1 MSADVGYIIGIMER
15 LAPER
20 MAEGWDNPGLHL
32 GTPSAKVKR
41 ILVALDPVEEVAR
54 EAVDRKADLLITHHP
69 FFFEPIKTLRE
80 DHPAGRTAAIL
91 IRNGI
96 SLYCAHTNLD
106 NARGGINDYLASLLG
121 IGDLRALEQPE
132 RLRYEKIVVFV
143 PVGYEDKVAMAMAD
157 AGAGWIGNYS
167 HCTFRAK
174 GTGTFMPREGTN
186 PFIGERGSLER
197 VEEYRLETIVPA
209 ELTRQVVKAM
219 LDAHPY
225 EEAAYDVYALNN
237 GRSDIGPGRIGVL
250 PEPVPL
256 GEFVKRVKDSLDL
269 EWVKCTGDLDRL
281 VKTVALCGGSG
292 GSLIDKAAAKGAD
305 VFVSGDIKHHD
316 GLKCRQL
323 GMALVDAG
331 HHGTEK
337 IATDI
342 IKRHIEGHIKGTDM
356 EVEIMKSETNTNP
369 FILL

>member
-1 MSADVGYIIGIMER
+1 
-15 LAPER
+15 
-20 MAEGWDNPGLHL
+20 
-32 GTPSAKVKR
+32 
-41 ILVALDPVEEVAR
+41 
-54 EAVDRKADLLITHHP
+54 
-69 FFFEPIKTLRE
+69 
-80 DHPAGRTAAIL
+80 
-91 IRNGI
+91 
-96 SLYCAHTNLD
+96 
-106 NARGGINDYLASLLG
+106 LG

-337 IATDI
+337 IAIDI
-342 IKRHIEGHIKGTDM
+342 IKRHIERHIKGTDM